1 MERGTQMFKRMILN
15 WTFTKLAEAVVAVL
29 AALIC
34 HCIIGMLPG
43 LLEQIMPPLL
53 FNKER
58 WEAIVQ
64 VFTFTRLWALL
75 FGIRFVISFVVS
87 GVGRI
92 EDN

>member
-1 MERGTQMFKRMILN
+1 MNVKKTLLSWLI
-15 WTFTKLAEAVVAVL
+15 TKLAEAVVAVL

-34 HCIIGMLPG
+34 LCIIRMLPG
-43 LLEQIMPPLL
+43 LLEQILPPLI

-58 WEAIVQ
+58 WEALVQ
-64 VFTFTRLWALL
+64 VFTFKRLWALL
-75 FGIRFVISFVVS
+75 FGIRFVISFIVS